1 MIRRVIAVVA
11 SILAVI
17 AACWVSIHGSTHGWF
32 Q

>member
-1 MIRRVIAVVA
+1 MTRRVIAVVA
-11 SILAVI
+11 SILGVI

>member
-1 MIRRVIAVVA
+1 MTRRVIGLVGA
-11 SILAVI
+11 ILAVI